1 MALKNTKAWKSLQD
15 HHTAIS
21 DVHMRDLFAGDS
33 QRHDAFSIR
42 LDDLLLDYSK
52 NRITTET
59 MGLLLDL
66 AHEQNLPEWIEKLFT
81 GEKINST
88 EHRAVLHTALRN
100 GGETEI
106 IVDGADVMPE
116 VRAVL
121 ERMRRFCHSVR
132 SGDWK
137 GHTGKKITDI
147 VNIGIGGSEL
157 GPHMVV
163 DALKPYQAGLR
174 VHFVSNVDGSHVC
187 DTLETLSPETT
198 LFIISSKSFTSQET
212 IVNAAM
218 AKAWIEHDVK
228 DPQALSLHFVAAT
241 ANIDAALEFGI
252 ERDNIFQ
259 FWKWVGGRYSLC
271 SSVGL
276 VVALAIGMENFEEFL
291 SGAHKMDMH
300 FRNTPLEQNMPVI
313 LAMLGI
319 WYINFFDTETF
330 SIIPYDQHLHL
341 FPFWLQQTDMESNGK
356 RVTRAGD
363 IVDYATSPVV
373 WGEAGVNGQHSFYQL
388 LHQGTHLIPMDFIAG
403 VEAHHPLPGHQKIL
417 LANFLAQSKAL
428 MEGCDEATTR
438 KQLQSENL
446 TVEDQ
451 KTLLPHRTFS
461 GNVPSNTLLYK
472 KLTPEMMG
480 MLVALYEH
488 KVFVQGVI
496 WEINSFDQWGVDL
509 GKKLV
514 TGIYAELE
522 SEESITEQDAS
533 TAGLLR
539 FYREVADD

>member
-1 MALKNTKAWKSLQD
+1 MSLKNRKAWKSLQD
-15 HHTAIS
+15 HQAAMS
-21 DVHMRDLFAGDS
+21 DVHMRDLFADDP

-52 NRITTET
+52 NRITAET
-59 MGLLLDL
+59 MELLLDL
-66 AHEQNLPEWIEKLFT
+66 AREQNLSEWMEKLFT

-100 GGETEI
+100 GGEKEI

-116 VRAVL
+116 VEAVL

-132 SGDWK
+132 SGNWK

-163 DALKPYQAGLR
+163 DALKPYQTGPR
-174 VHFVSNVDGSHVC
+174 VHFVSNVDGNHVC

-198 LFIISSKSFTSQET
+198 LFIVSSKSFTSQET
-212 IVNAAM
+212 IVNADM
-218 AKAWIEHDVK
+218 AKAWIESDVK
-228 DPQALSLHFVAAT
+228 DPKALSRHFVAAT
-241 ANIDAALEFGI
+241 ANIDAALAFGI
-252 ERDNIFQ
+252 EGDNIFQ
-259 FWKWVGGRYSLC
+259 FWDWVGGRYSLC

-291 SGAHKMDMH
+291 AGARKMDMH
-300 FRNTPLEQNMPVI
+300 FRHAPLEQNMPVI

-330 SIIPYDQHLHL
+330 AVIPYDQHLHL

-363 IVDYATSPVV
+363 VVDYATAPVV

-388 LHQGTHLIPMDFIAG
+388 LHQGTHLIPMDFISG
-403 VEAHHPLPGHQKIL
+403 VEAHHPLLGHQKIL

-428 MEGCDEATTR
+428 MEGCDEEATR
-438 KQLQSENL
+438 QRLQSENL
-446 TVEDQ
+446 TIEDQ
-451 KTLLPHRTFS
+451 ETLLPHRTFP

-496 WEINSFDQWGVDL
+496 WEMNSFDQWGVEL

-514 TGIYAELE
+514 AGIYTELE
-522 SEESITEQDAS
+522 SEESVTEQDSS

-539 FYREVADD
+539 FYREVADN